1 MENPQRR
8 KKSPYFV
15 SMNVSCIFQFDSLVQ
30 TATGFNHE
38 EGKAYYDYLSS
49 HPEAGNDTPSL
60 MPRPFPVQVL
70 DHTAGYLLAFG
81 IHVALAKT
89 ITVRLNISSFR
100 CLPTLNSQ
108 EGGSWEVQVS
118 LAAVGQW
125 LRSLG
130 RLLPEEAFGKENSP
144 LPSRTD
150 DEIRQLSVTWPTVN
164 GQSTVTAMRHPTILS
179 GTPVREGASGSAP
192 MVLNAHQ
199 ARW

>member
-1 MENPQRR
+1 M
-8 KKSPYFV
+8 KKG
-15 SMNVSCIFQFDSLVQ
+15 N
-30 TATGFNHE
+30 
-38 EGKAYYDYLSS
+38 LSS

-60 MPRPFPVQVL
+60 MPRPFPAQVL

-89 ITVRLNISSFR
+89 IT
-100 CLPTLNSQ
+100 

-130 RLLPEEAFGKENSP
+130 RLSPEEAFGKESNP

-150 DEIRQLSVTWPTVN
+150 DEIRQLSVTWPTVD
-164 GQSTVTAMRHPTILS
+164 GQSNVTAMRHPAILS

-192 MVLNAHQ
+192 MVLNAHKG
-199 ARW
+199 RWL